1 MQRRPKAQIEEQPP
15 NVTLVVLTSLFGYPG
30 AGHLLVSAKM
40 WAALFALAFTL
51 GTVAAISEVWYLVP
65 ELAKMYQG
73 EAATITRYPNVA
85 RLGTWLLI
93 TGLAWAG
100 SGVHSGVLAHRFGKS
115 FVPSTGGDSLAAV
128 EESRPTEGSDTES
141 QA

>member
-1 MQRRPKAQIEEQPP
+1 MQRRPKPQIEEQPP
-15 NVTLVVLTSLFGYPG
+15 SVTLVVLTSLFGYPG
-30 AGHLLVSAKM
+30 AGHLLVSAKK
-40 WAALFALAFTL
+40 WAALFALVFTL
-51 GTVAAISEVWYLVP
+51 GTAAAISEVWYLVP

-73 EAATITRYPNVA
+73 EAATITRYPNIG
-85 RLGTWLLI
+85 RLGMWLLI
-93 TGLAWAG
+93 TGLAWIV
-100 SGVHSGVLAHRFGKS
+100 SGVHSGFLAHRLSAK